1 MDFEIKIDEAYKLPK
16 TFVYTD
22 KITEEVL
29 RIKSFVLE
37 NSESLLIGFLD
48 EKIKILNPAKIY
60 RIYTENSKVFAESID
75 EKYLVKKRIYQL
87 EDILKPKKFVRISN
101 SELINLNLVD
111 SFDLSYSGT
120 ISVKMKN
127 KSKTFVSR
135 RYVKKIK
142 ETLGIWGDFMKK
154 IISSM
159 VNGLLICEFVLLLI
173 SLVMSYFF
181 TDGDFSIA
189 NPMLIE
195 NSKSVFS
202 ANFLS
207 ICLVGLL
214 GLIFGFAS
222 VVWGEEKLSILART
236 ILHFLLTGSTMV
248 FVGYK
253 LYWFQKSFL
262 SLAIFLAIYFLIYLG
277 IWFIEY
283 AIYKR
288 DVASLNTKIKNNM

>member
-87 EDILKPKKFVRISN
+87 EDILKSKKFVRISN

-120 ISVKMKN
+120 ISVKLKN
-127 KSKTFVSR
+127 NSKTFVSR

-154 IISSM
+154 IISPM
-159 VNGLLICEFVLLLI
+159 VKGLLICEFVLLVI
-173 SLVMSYFF
+173 SLVMSYIF

-202 ANFLS
+202 ASFLS
-207 ICLVGLL
+207 IYLVGLL
-214 GLIFGFAS
+214 GLVFGFAS
-222 VVWGEEKLSILART
+222 VVWEEEKLSILART
-236 ILHFLLTGSTMV
+236 ILHFLLTALTMI

-253 LYWFQKSFL
+253 LCWFQKSFL
-262 SLAIFLAIYFLIYLG
+262 SLAIFLAIYFLIYLV

-288 DVASLNTKIKNNM
+288 DIASLNAKIKNNM

>member
-1 MDFEIKIDEAYKLPK
+1 MDFEIKIDEAYKVPK

-29 RIKSFVLE
+29 RIKSFVLK
-37 NSESLLIGFLD
+37 NSESILIGFLD

-60 RIYTENSKVFAESID
+60 RIYTEESRIFAESID
-75 EKYLVKKRIYQL
+75 EKFLVKKRIYQL
-87 EDILKPKKFVRISN
+87 EEILKSKKFVRISN

-127 KSKTFVSR
+127 NSKTFVSR

-154 IISSM
+154 IISPM
-159 VNGLLICEFVLLLI
+159 VKGLLICEFVLLLI
-173 SLVMSYFF
+173 SLVMSYIF

-202 ANFLS
+202 ASFLS

-214 GLIFGFAS
+214 GLVFGFAS
-222 VVWGEEKLSILART
+222 VVWEEEKLSILART
-236 ILHFLLTGSTMV
+236 ILHFLLTGLTMI

-288 DVASLNTKIKNNM
+288 DIASLNAKIKNNM

>member
-29 RIKSFVLE
+29 RIKSFVLK
-37 NSESLLIGFLD
+37 NSESILIGFLD

-75 EKYLVKKRIYQL
+75 EKFLVKKRIYQL
-87 EDILKPKKFVRISN
+87 EEILKSKKFVRISN
-101 SELINLNLVD
+101 SELININLVD

-127 KSKTFVSR
+127 NSKTFVSR

-154 IISSM
+154 IISRM
-159 VNGLLICEFVLLLI
+159 VNGLLICEFVLLVI

-195 NSKSVFS
+195 NSNSVFS
-202 ANFLS
+202 ASFLS

-288 DVASLNTKIKNNM
+288 DVASLNAKIKNNM

>member
-1 MDFEIKIDEAYKLPK
+1 MDFEIKINEEYKVPK
-16 TFVYTD
+16 TLVFTD
-22 KITEEVL
+22 KMTEEVL

-37 NSESLLIGFLD
+37 NSESLLIGFLN

-60 RIYTENSKVFAESID
+60 RIYTEDSRVFAESID

-87 EDILKPKKFVRISN
+87 EEILKSKKFVRISN

-120 ISVKMKN
+120 ISVKMNN

-154 IISSM
+154 IISRM
-159 VNGLLICEFVLLLI
+159 VNGILICEFVLLVI
-173 SLVMSYFF
+173 SLVMSYLF

-195 NSKSVFS
+195 NSKSIFS
-202 ANFLS
+202 ASFLS

-214 GLIFGFAS
+214 GLVFGFAS
-222 VVWGEEKLSILART
+222 VVWEEEKHSILIRT
-236 ILHFLLTGSTMV
+236 IIHFLLTASTMI

-262 SLAIFLAIYFLIYLG
+262 SLIIFLAIYFLIYLV

-288 DVASLNTKIKNNM
+288 DISKLNAKIKNNI

>member
-1 MDFEIKIDEAYKLPK
+1 MDFEIKIDEAYKVPK

-29 RIKSFVLE
+29 KIKSFVLK
-37 NSESLLIGFLD
+37 NSESILIGFLD

-60 RIYTENSKVFAESID
+60 RIYTEDSRVFAESID

-87 EDILKPKKFVRISN
+87 EDILKSKKFVRISN

-154 IISSM
+154 IISPM
-159 VNGLLICEFVLLLI
+159 VKGLLICEFVLLII

-181 TDGDFSIA
+181 TNGDFSIA

-202 ANFLS
+202 ASFLS

-222 VVWGEEKLSILART
+222 VVWEEEKLSILART
-236 ILHFLLTGSTMV
+236 ILHFLLTGLTMI

-288 DVASLNTKIKNNM
+288 DIASLNAKIKNNM

>member
-48 EKIKILNPAKIY
+48 EKIKILNPSKIY
-60 RIYTENSKVFAESID
+60 RIYTENSKVIAESID
-75 EKYLVKKRIYQL
+75 EKFLVKKRIYQL

-127 KSKTFVSR
+127 NSKTFVSR

-154 IISSM
+154 IISPM
-159 VNGLLICEFVLLLI
+159 VKGLLICEFVLLII
-173 SLVMSYFF
+173 SLVMSYIFN
-181 TDGDFSIA
+181 DGDFSIA

-202 ANFLS
+202 ASFLS

-214 GLIFGFAS
+214 GLVFGFAS
-222 VVWGEEKLSILART
+222 VVWEEEKLSILART
-236 ILHFLLTGSTMV
+236 ILHFLLTALTMI

-262 SLAIFLAIYFLIYLG
+262 SLAIFLAIYFLIYLV

-288 DVASLNTKIKNNM
+288 DIASLNAKIKNNM

>member
-1 MDFEIKIDEAYKLPK
+1 MDFEIKIDEDYKVPK

-29 RIKSFVLE
+29 RIKSFVLK
-37 NSESLLIGFLD
+37 NSESILIGFLN

-60 RIYTENSKVFAESID
+60 RIYTEDSKVFAESMD
-75 EKYLVKKRIYQL
+75 EKFLVKKRIYQL
-87 EDILKPKKFVRISN
+87 EEILKSKKFVRISN

-154 IISSM
+154 IISRM
-159 VNGLLICEFVLLLI
+159 VNGLLICEFVLLII

-202 ANFLS
+202 ASFLS

-214 GLIFGFAS
+214 GLVFGFAS
-222 VVWGEEKLSILART
+222 VVWEEEKLSILART
-236 ILHFLLTGSTMV
+236 ILHFLLTASTMV

-262 SLAIFLAIYFLIYLG
+262 SLAIFLAIYFLIYLV

-288 DVASLNTKIKNNM
+288 DIASLNAKIKKNM

>member
-37 NSESLLIGFLD
+37 NSESILIGFLD

-87 EDILKPKKFVRISN
+87 EEILKSKKFVRISN

-127 KSKTFVSR
+127 NSKTFVSR

-154 IISSM
+154 IISPM
-159 VNGLLICEFVLLLI
+159 VKGLLICEFVLIVI
-173 SLVMSYFF
+173 SLVMSYIF

-202 ANFLS
+202 ASFLS

-214 GLIFGFAS
+214 GLVFGFAS
-222 VVWGEEKLSILART
+222 VVWEEEKLSILART
-236 ILHFLLTGSTMV
+236 ILHFLLTASTMV

-288 DVASLNTKIKNNM
+288 DIASLNAKIKNNI

>member
-87 EDILKPKKFVRISN
+87 EDILKSKKFVRISN

-127 KSKTFVSR
+127 NSKTFVSR

-154 IISSM
+154 IISRM
-159 VNGLLICEFVLLLI
+159 VNGLLICEFVLLVI

-202 ANFLS
+202 ASFLS

-222 VVWGEEKLSILART
+222 VVWEEEKLSILART
-236 ILHFLLTGSTMV
+236 ILHFLLTATTMI

-262 SLAIFLAIYFLIYLG
+262 SLTIFLAIYFLIYLG

-288 DVASLNTKIKNNM
+288 DISRLNAKIKNNM

>member
-37 NSESLLIGFLD
+37 KSESLLIGFLD

-87 EDILKPKKFVRISN
+87 EDILKSKKFVRISN

-127 KSKTFVSR
+127 NSKTFVSR

-154 IISSM
+154 IISRM
-159 VNGLLICEFVLLLI
+159 VNGLLICEFVLLVI

-202 ANFLS
+202 ASFLS

-222 VVWGEEKLSILART
+222 VVWEEEKLSILART
-236 ILHFLLTGSTMV
+236 ILHFLLTASTMI

-288 DVASLNTKIKNNM
+288 DISRLNAKIKNNM

>member
-87 EDILKPKKFVRISN
+87 EDILKSKKFVRISN

-127 KSKTFVSR
+127 NSKTFVSR

-159 VNGLLICEFVLLLI
+159 VKGLLICEFVLLVI
-173 SLVMSYFF
+173 SLVMSYIF
-181 TDGDFSIA
+181 TDRDFSIA

-202 ANFLS
+202 ASFLS

-222 VVWGEEKLSILART
+222 VVWEEEKLSILART
-236 ILHFLLTGSTMV
+236 ILHFLLTATTMI

-288 DVASLNTKIKNNM
+288 DIASLNAKIKNNM

>member
-29 RIKSFVLE
+29 RIKSFALK
-37 NSESLLIGFLD
+37 NSESILIGFLD

-87 EDILKPKKFVRISN
+87 EDILKSKKFVRISN

-127 KSKTFVSR
+127 NSKTFVSR

-154 IISSM
+154 IISRM
-159 VNGLLICEFVLLLI
+159 VNGLLICEFVLLVI

-202 ANFLS
+202 ASFLS

-222 VVWGEEKLSILART
+222 VVWEEEKLSILART
-236 ILHFLLTGSTMV
+236 ILHFLLTATTMI

-288 DVASLNTKIKNNM
+288 DISRLNAKIKNNM

>member
-29 RIKSFVLE
+29 RIKSFVLK
-37 NSESLLIGFLD
+37 NSESILIGFLD

-101 SELINLNLVD
+101 SELINLNLVE

-127 KSKTFVSR
+127 NSKTFVSR

-154 IISSM
+154 IISRM
-159 VNGLLICEFVLLLI
+159 VNGLLICEFVLLVI

-195 NSKSVFS
+195 NSNSVFS
-202 ANFLS
+202 ASFLS

-236 ILHFLLTGSTMV
+236 ILHFLLTGLTMV

-288 DVASLNTKIKNNM
+288 DVASLNAKIKNNM

>member
-101 SELINLNLVD
+101 SELINLNLVE

-127 KSKTFVSR
+127 NSKTFVSR

-154 IISSM
+154 IISRM
-159 VNGLLICEFVLLLI
+159 VNGLLICEFVLLVI

-195 NSKSVFS
+195 NSNSVFS
-202 ANFLS
+202 ASFLS

-236 ILHFLLTGSTMV
+236 ILHFLLTGLTMV

-288 DVASLNTKIKNNM
+288 DISRLNAKIKNNM

>member
-87 EDILKPKKFVRISN
+87 EDILKSKKFVRISN

-127 KSKTFVSR
+127 NSKTFVSR

-154 IISSM
+154 IISPM
-159 VNGLLICEFVLLLI
+159 VNGLLICEFVLLVI
-173 SLVMSYFF
+173 SLVMSYIFN
-181 TDGDFSIA
+181 DGDFSIA

-202 ANFLS
+202 ASFLS

-222 VVWGEEKLSILART
+222 VVWEEEKLSILART
-236 ILHFLLTGSTMV
+236 IIHFLLTASTMI

-262 SLAIFLAIYFLIYLG
+262 SLAIFIAIYFLIYLG

-288 DVASLNTKIKNNM
+288 DIASLNAKIKNNM

>member
-1 MDFEIKIDEAYKLPK
+1 MDFEIKIDEAYELPK

-60 RIYTENSKVFAESID
+60 RIYTENSKVFAESVD

-87 EDILKPKKFVRISN
+87 EDILKSKKFVRISN

-127 KSKTFVSR
+127 NSKTFVSR

-154 IISSM
+154 IISRM
-159 VNGLLICEFVLLLI
+159 VNGLLICEFVLLVI

-195 NSKSVFS
+195 NSNSVFS
-202 ANFLS
+202 ASFLS

-288 DVASLNTKIKNNM
+288 DVASLNAKIKNNM

>member
-60 RIYTENSKVFAESID
+60 RIYTENSRVFAEFID

-154 IISSM
+154 IISPM
-159 VNGLLICEFVLLLI
+159 VKGLLICEFVLLVI
-173 SLVMSYFF
+173 SLVMSYIF

-202 ANFLS
+202 ASFLS

-214 GLIFGFAS
+214 GLVFGFAS
-222 VVWGEEKLSILART
+222 VVWEEEKHSILART
-236 ILHFLLTGSTMV
+236 ILHFLLTALTMI

-262 SLAIFLAIYFLIYLG
+262 SFAIFLAIYFLIYLV

-288 DVASLNTKIKNNM
+288 DIASLNAKIKNNM

>member
-87 EDILKPKKFVRISN
+87 EDILKSKKFVRISN

-127 KSKTFVSR
+127 NSKTFVSR

-154 IISSM
+154 IISRM
-159 VNGLLICEFVLLLI
+159 VNGLLICEFVLLVI

-195 NSKSVFS
+195 NSNSVFS
-202 ANFLS
+202 ASFLS

-288 DVASLNTKIKNNM
+288 DVASLNAKIKNNM

>member
-16 TFVYTD
+16 TFVCTD

-127 KSKTFVSR
+127 NSKTFVSR
-135 RYVKKIK
+135 RYVKK
-142 ETLGIWGDFMKK
+142 LKK
-154 IISSM
+154 
-159 VNGLLICEFVLLLI
+159 LLVYEV
-173 SLVMSYFF
+173 
-181 TDGDFSIA
+181 
-189 NPMLIE
+189 
-195 NSKSVFS
+195 
-202 ANFLS
+202 
-207 ICLVGLL
+207 
-214 GLIFGFAS
+214 
-222 VVWGEEKLSILART
+222 IL
-236 ILHFLLTGSTMV
+236 
-248 FVGYK
+248 
-253 LYWFQKSFL
+253 
-262 SLAIFLAIYFLIYLG
+262 
-277 IWFIEY
+277 
-283 AIYKR
+283 
-288 DVASLNTKIKNNM
+288 

>member
-1 MDFEIKIDEAYKLPK
+1 MDFEIKIDEDYKVPK

-29 RIKSFVLE
+29 RIKSFVLK
-37 NSESLLIGFLD
+37 NSESILIGFLN

-60 RIYTENSKVFAESID
+60 RIYTEDSKVFAESID
-75 EKYLVKKRIYQL
+75 EKFLVKKRIYQL
-87 EDILKPKKFVRISN
+87 EEILKSKKFVRISN

-154 IISSM
+154 IIGRM
-159 VNGLLICEFVLLLI
+159 VNGLLICEFALLLI
-173 SLVMSYFF
+173 SIVMSYFF

-195 NSKSVFS
+195 NSKSVFT

-214 GLIFGFAS
+214 GLVFGFAS
-222 VVWGEEKLSILART
+222 VVWGEEKLSILVRT
-236 ILHFLLTGSTMV
+236 IVHFLLTASTMT

-253 LYWFQKSFL
+253 LYWFQKSSL
-262 SLAIFLAIYFLIYLG
+262 SLAIFLAIYFLIYLV

-288 DVASLNTKIKNNM
+288 DISRLNAKIKNNM

>member
-29 RIKSFVLE
+29 RIKSFVLK
-37 NSESLLIGFLD
+37 NSESILIGFLD

-60 RIYTENSKVFAESID
+60 RIYTEDSRIFAESID
-75 EKYLVKKRIYQL
+75 EKFLVKKRIYQL
-87 EDILKPKKFVRISN
+87 EEILKSKKFVRISN

-127 KSKTFVSR
+127 NAKTFVSR

-154 IISSM
+154 IISPM
-159 VNGLLICEFVLLLI
+159 VKGLLICEFVLLLI
-173 SLVMSYFF
+173 SLVMSYIF

-202 ANFLS
+202 ASFLS

-214 GLIFGFAS
+214 GLVFGFAS
-222 VVWGEEKLSILART
+222 VVWEEEKLSILART
-236 ILHFLLTGSTMV
+236 ILHFLLTGLTMI

-288 DVASLNTKIKNNM
+288 DIASLNAKIKNNM

>member
-87 EDILKPKKFVRISN
+87 EDILKSKKFVRISN

-154 IISSM
+154 IISRM
-159 VNGLLICEFVLLLI
+159 VNGLLICEFVLLVI
-173 SLVMSYFF
+173 SLVMSYIF

-202 ANFLS
+202 ASFLS

-214 GLIFGFAS
+214 GLVFGFAS
-222 VVWGEEKLSILART
+222 VVWEEEKLSILART
-236 ILHFLLTGSTMV
+236 ILHFLLTASTMI

-288 DVASLNTKIKNNM
+288 DISRLNAKIKNNM

>member
-48 EKIKILNPAKIY
+48 EKIKILNTAKIY

-87 EDILKPKKFVRISN
+87 EDILKSKKFVRISN

-127 KSKTFVSR
+127 NSKTFVSR

-154 IISSM
+154 IISRM
-159 VNGLLICEFVLLLI
+159 VKGLLICEFVLLVI
-173 SLVMSYFF
+173 SLVMSYIF

-202 ANFLS
+202 ASFLS

-214 GLIFGFAS
+214 GLVFGFAS
-222 VVWGEEKLSILART
+222 VVWEEEKLSILART
-236 ILHFLLTGSTMV
+236 IIHFLLTGLTMI

-288 DVASLNTKIKNNM
+288 DIASLNAKIKNNM

>member
-1 MDFEIKIDEAYKLPK
+1 MDFEIKIDEAYKVPK
-16 TFVYTD
+16 TVVYTD

-29 RIKSFVLE
+29 KIKSFVLK
-37 NSESLLIGFLD
+37 NSESILIGFLD

-60 RIYTENSKVFAESID
+60 RIYTEDSRVFAESID

-87 EDILKPKKFVRISN
+87 EDILKSKKFVRISN

-127 KSKTFVSR
+127 NSKTFVSR

-154 IISSM
+154 IISPM
-159 VNGLLICEFVLLLI
+159 VKGLLICEFVLLII

-181 TDGDFSIA
+181 TNGDFSIA

-202 ANFLS
+202 ASFLS

-222 VVWGEEKLSILART
+222 VVWEEEKLSILART
-236 ILHFLLTGSTMV
+236 ILHFLLTGLTMI

-283 AIYKR
+283 AIYKS
-288 DVASLNTKIKNNM
+288 DIASLNAKIKNNM

>member
-60 RIYTENSKVFAESID
+60 RIYTEDSKVFAESID
-75 EKYLVKKRIYQL
+75 EKYLIKKRIYQL
-87 EDILKPKKFVRISN
+87 EEILKSKKFVRISN

-127 KSKTFVSR
+127 NSKTFVSR

-154 IISSM
+154 IISPM
-159 VNGLLICEFVLLLI
+159 VKGLLICEFVLLVI
-173 SLVMSYFF
+173 SLVMSYIF
-181 TDGDFSIA
+181 TDGDFSIT

-202 ANFLS
+202 ASFLS

-214 GLIFGFAS
+214 GLVFGFAS
-222 VVWGEEKLSILART
+222 VVWEEEKLSILART
-236 ILHFLLTGSTMV
+236 ILHFLLTASTMI

-288 DVASLNTKIKNNM
+288 DIASLNAKIKNNM

>member
-87 EDILKPKKFVRISN
+87 EDILKSKKFVRISN

-127 KSKTFVSR
+127 NSKTFVSR

-154 IISSM
+154 IISRM
-159 VNGLLICEFVLLLI
+159 VNGLLICEFVLLVI

-202 ANFLS
+202 ASFLS

-222 VVWGEEKLSILART
+222 VVWEEEKLSILART
-236 ILHFLLTGSTMV
+236 ILHFLLTASTMI

-288 DVASLNTKIKNNM
+288 DIASLNAKIKNNM

>member
-1 MDFEIKIDEAYKLPK
+1 MDFEIKIDENFKLPK
-16 TFVYTD
+16 AVVYTD
-22 KITEEVL
+22 KLTEEVL
-29 RIKSFVLE
+29 RLKSFVLE
-37 NSESLLIGFLD
+37 NSDNILLAYLG
-48 EKIKILNPAKIY
+48 EKIKILNPSKIY
-60 RIYTENSKVFAESID
+60 RIYTEDSKVFAESID
-75 EKYLVKKRIYQL
+75 EKFQIKKRIYQL
-87 EDILKPKKFVRISN
+87 EDDLKLKKFVRISN

-120 ISVKMKN
+120 ISVIMKN
-127 KSKTFVSR
+127 KSRTFVSR

-154 IISSM
+154 IISQII
-159 VNGLLICEFVLLLI
+159 NGILICECVLLVI
-173 SLVMSYFF
+173 SLVMSYIF

-202 ANFLS
+202 ASFLS

-214 GLIFGFAS
+214 GLVFGFAS
-222 VVWGEEKLSILART
+222 VVWKEEKYSILVST
-236 ILHFLLTGSTMV
+236 IIHFLLTASTMI

-253 LYWFQKSFL
+253 LYWFQNSFL
-262 SLAIFLAIYFLIYLG
+262 SLAIFLAIYILIYLV

-288 DVASLNTKIKNNM
+288 DISRLNAKIKNNI

>member
-127 KSKTFVSR
+127 NSKTFVSR

-154 IISSM
+154 IISPM
-159 VNGLLICEFVLLLI
+159 VKGLLICEFVLLVI
-173 SLVMSYFF
+173 SLVMSYIF

-202 ANFLS
+202 ASFLS
-207 ICLVGLL
+207 IYLVGLL
-214 GLIFGFAS
+214 GLVFGFAS
-222 VVWGEEKLSILART
+222 VVWEEEKLSILART
-236 ILHFLLTGSTMV
+236 ILHFLLTALTMI

-253 LYWFQKSFL
+253 LCWFQKSFL
-262 SLAIFLAIYFLIYLG
+262 SLAIFLAIYFLIYLV

-288 DVASLNTKIKNNM
+288 DIASLNAKIKNNM

>member
-29 RIKSFVLE
+29 RIKSFVLK
-37 NSESLLIGFLD
+37 NSESILIGFFN

-87 EDILKPKKFVRISN
+87 EDILKSKKFVRISN

-127 KSKTFVSR
+127 NSKTFVSR

-154 IISSM
+154 IISRM
-159 VNGLLICEFVLLLI
+159 VNGLLICEFVLLVI

-202 ANFLS
+202 ASFLS
-207 ICLVGLL
+207 IYLVGLL
-214 GLIFGFAS
+214 GLVFGFAS
-222 VVWGEEKLSILART
+222 VVWEEEKLSILVRT
-236 ILHFLLTGSTMV
+236 ILHFLLTASTMI

-288 DVASLNTKIKNNM
+288 DISRLNAKIKNNM

>member
-1 MDFEIKIDEAYKLPK
+1 MDFEIKINEEYKVPK
-16 TFVYTD
+16 TLVYTD
-22 KITEEVL
+22 KMTEEVL

-37 NSESLLIGFLD
+37 NSESLLIGFLN

-60 RIYTENSKVFAESID
+60 RIYTEDSRVFAESID

-87 EDILKPKKFVRISN
+87 EEILKTKKFVRISN

-120 ISVKMKN
+120 ISVKMNN

-154 IISSM
+154 IISRM
-159 VNGLLICEFVLLLI
+159 VNGILICEFVLLVI
-173 SLVMSYFF
+173 SLVMSYLL

-195 NSKSVFS
+195 NSKSIFS
-202 ANFLS
+202 ASFLS

-214 GLIFGFAS
+214 GLVFGFAS
-222 VVWGEEKLSILART
+222 VVWEEEKHSILIRT
-236 ILHFLLTGSTMV
+236 IIHFLLTASTMI

-253 LYWFQKSFL
+253 LYWFQKSFV
-262 SLAIFLAIYFLIYLG
+262 SLIIFLSIYFLIYLV
-277 IWFIEY
+277 IWFIEH

-288 DVASLNTKIKNNM
+288 DISRLNAKIKNNL